1 MTPFFSLSPD
11 IDALKSS
18 LTALGA
24 DHVLTYDEFLSRETN
39 ARKQIKE
46 WVGKDGEIKL
56 ALNCVG
62 GKETAEM
69 CKTLAVDGKLGAF
82 PFSPFRSESRQL
94 TTECTVTYG
103 GMAKTGLT
111 LPPSLFI
118 FKKLTSCVSPSTSS
132 RFDFLLRSLYPSFLV
147 SIITDLS
154 SSLSTGFWLSNWV
167 QTHPE
172 ERISMMQT
180 LATLTSQGKLKEPET
195 EVVKLGGTDEE
206 VGAQLKEVMTR
217 IEEGRGKKVLLHW
230 SEERVE

>member
-1 MTPFFSLSPD
+1 
-11 IDALKSS
+11 
-18 LTALGA
+18 
-24 DHVLTYDEFLSRETN
+24 
-39 ARKQIKE
+39 
-46 WVGKDGEIKL
+46 
-56 ALNCVG
+56 
-62 GKETAEM
+62 M

-118 FKKLTSCVSPSTSS
+118 FKKLTSCVPSPSSS
-132 RFDFLLRSLYPSFLV
+132 HTPHVVLLFCRPPLPSLPHEA
-147 SIITDLS
+147 DLS
-154 SSLSTGFWLSNWV
+154 SSHSTGFWLSNWV